1 MNQAAEQENN
11 MPRKP
16 SVMVV
21 DDDPIL
27 RSLTTGIMR
36 NAEYDVVAECSSG
49 EAALKLIGEIKPG
62 LVLLD
67 INMPGTDGITL
78 IDQIKAIDKP
88 PVIVMMSGEATMDR
102 VRAALGKGAK
112 GFVVKP
118 FNAAKLLNSVEAA
131 LKDS

>member
-1 MNQAAEQENN
+1 

-21 DDDPIL
+21 DGDPIL

-102 VRAALGKGAK
+102 VRAALGKGAR

-118 FNAAKLLNSVEAA
+118 FNAARLLGSLETA
-131 LKDS
+131 LKDR

>member
-1 MNQAAEQENN
+1 MY
-11 MPRKP
+11 RKP
-16 SVMVV
+16 TVMVV

-27 RSLTTGIMR
+27 RSLTTGILR

-49 EAALKLIGEIKPG
+49 EAALKQIPEIKPG

-67 INMPGTDGITL
+67 INLPDSDGITL
-78 IDQIKAIDKP
+78 IDMIQAVGN

-102 VRAALGKGAK
+102 VRAALGKGAR

-118 FNAAKLLNSVEAA
+118 FKIGRAHV
-131 LKDS
+131 

>member
-1 MNQAAEQENN
+1 MY
-11 MPRKP
+11 RKP
-16 SVMVV
+16 TVMVV

-27 RSLTTGIMR
+27 RSLTTGILR

-49 EAALKLIGEIKPG
+49 EAALKQIPEIKPG

-67 INMPGTDGITL
+67 INLPDSDGITL
-78 IDQIKAIDKP
+78 IDMIQAVGN

-102 VRAALGKGAK
+102 VRAALGKGAR

-118 FNAAKLLNSVEAA
+118 FNTARLLGSLETA
-131 LKDS
+131 LKDR

>member
-1 MNQAAEQENN
+1 MY
-11 MPRKP
+11 RKP

-49 EAALKLIGEIKPG
+49 EAALKQIGDIKPG
-62 LVLLD
+62 LLLLD
-67 INMPGTDGITL
+67 INLPGTDGITL
-78 IDQIKAIDKP
+78 IDQIKALEKP
-88 PVIVMMSGEATMDR
+88 PVIVMMSSEATMDR
-102 VRAALGKGAK
+102 VRGALGKGAK

-118 FNAAKLLNSVEAA
+118 FNAARLLSSVEAA

>member
-1 MNQAAEQENN
+1 MYH
-11 MPRKP
+11 KP
-16 SVMVV
+16 TVMVV

-27 RSLTTGIMR
+27 RSLTTGILR

-49 EAALKLIGEIKPG
+49 EAALKQIPEIKPG

-67 INMPGTDGITL
+67 INLPDSDGITL
-78 IDQIKAIDKP
+78 IDMIQAVGN

-102 VRAALGKGAK
+102 VRAALGKGAR

-118 FNAAKLLNSVEAA
+118 FNAARLLGSLETA
-131 LKDS
+131 LKDR

>member
-1 MNQAAEQENN
+1 

-88 PVIVMMSGEATMDR
+88 PVIVMMSGEASTSR
-102 VRAALGKGAK
+102 KGPMGCRRLQNSASSRLAK
-112 GFVVKP
+112 VSMLSSGG
-118 FNAAKLLNSVEAA
+118 LRR
-131 LKDS
+131 

>member
-1 MNQAAEQENN
+1 MY
-11 MPRKP
+11 RKP

-49 EAALKLIGEIKPG
+49 EAALKLISEIKPG

-78 IDQIKAIDKP
+78 IDQIKAVEKP

-131 LKDS
+131 LKDG

>member
-1 MNQAAEQENN
+1 MY
-11 MPRKP
+11 RKP
-16 SVMVV
+16 TVMVV

-27 RSLTTGIMR
+27 RSLTTGILR

-49 EAALKLIGEIKPG
+49 EAALKQIPEIKPG

-67 INMPGTDGITL
+67 INLPDSDGITL
-78 IDQIKAIDKP
+78 IDMIQAVGN

-102 VRAALGKGAK
+102 VRAALGKGAR

-118 FNAAKLLNSVEAA
+118 FNAARLLGSLETA
-131 LKDS
+131 LKDR